1 MFKNFV
7 QFKQAL
13 NIKFVNL
20 IDIYTKKML
29 VPYVQLQLFVRQLH
43 NTMFYT
49 GFLKKLLVQ
58 KYVIVY

>member
-43 NTMFYT
+43 NTMFY
-49 GFLKKLLVQ
+49 
-58 KYVIVY
+58 VISIEV